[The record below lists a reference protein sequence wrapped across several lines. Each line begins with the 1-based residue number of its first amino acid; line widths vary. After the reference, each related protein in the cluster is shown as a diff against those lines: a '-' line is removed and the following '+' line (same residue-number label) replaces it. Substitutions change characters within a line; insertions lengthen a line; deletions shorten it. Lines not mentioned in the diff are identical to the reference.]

1 MKIETQ
7 PHENQQVKIT
17 AEIDSE
23 TLDKFKRQAAKKIS
37 RDHKIQG
44 FRPGKAPYNIV
55 RQYYGDE
62 AIEQQAIELLLDDIY
77 PKVLEESGVD
87 PSGPGSLEDVK
98 TEEPITLTFIVPLKP
113 EVELGSYLDIRKD
126 YKIEEVTDKNVDD
139 VVENIKRSYATA
151 EPVERPIQEKDLV
164 SIKISAKRVS
174 PEEGEE
180 PEVIKEMSR
189 QISVGESYEN
199 WPYKGFS
206 QELLGLSVDDQKTF
220 VHTYEEESVVET
232 LRGKEVEFIIQVES
246 IKEMIYP
253 ELDDEFLKNLGEE
266 YESVEGL
273 RSTIKQQLILT
284 REQEYDN
291 EYISGI
297 IDRIVEDSTIKYP
310 PNVLEHE
317 MEHVQESI
325 QQDLARQN
333 MDLNTYLKIKQTT
346 QEEFLENEV
355 KPVAIKRLERSLVL
369 DEIARQ
375 EKIELKEKDLEA
387 GVTQTLIE
395 VMNMPG
401 FKQPKNQKEMRQ
413 LTDWISMDTASRLYN
428 EQILKRIKNIA
439 AGIIEEE
446 VVEEEPEEEI
456 KEVETVKADSPA
468 EEIAAVEPDAE
479 DSSTETSQEAEQE

>member
-23 TLDKFKRQAAKKIS
+23 TLEKFKRQAAKKIS
-37 RDHKIQG
+37 REHKIQG

-55 RQYYGDE
+55 KQYYGDE

-77 PKVLEESGVD
+77 PKVLEESGID

-98 TEEPITLTFIVPLKP
+98 TEEPVTLTFIVPLKP
-113 EVELGSYLDIRKD
+113 EVVLGNYLDIRKD
-126 YKIEEVTDKNVDD
+126 YKVEGVTDKDVDD
-139 VVENIKRSYATA
+139 VIENIKRSYATA

-164 SIKISAKRVS
+164 SIKISAKRVA
-174 PEEGEE
+174 PKDDEN

-206 QELLGLSVDDQKTF
+206 QELLGLKADEEKTF
-220 VHTYEEESVVET
+220 VHTYEEESVVES
-232 LRGKEVEFIIQVES
+232 LRGQEVEFKFQVES
-246 IKEMIYP
+246 VKAMVFP

-266 YESVEGL
+266 YESVEDL
-273 RSTIKQQLILT
+273 RNAIKEQLSIT
-284 REQEYDN
+284 RQQEYDN

-297 IDRIVEDSTIKYP
+297 IDQIVEESTIKYP
-310 PNVLEHE
+310 PSVLEHE

-333 MDLNTYLKIKQTT
+333 MDLPTYLKVKQTT
-346 QEEFLENEV
+346 MEDFLENEV

-369 DEIARQ
+369 DEIATQ
-375 EKIELKEKDLEA
+375 EKIELNEKDLEV
-387 GVTQTLIE
+387 GVTQALVEI
-395 VMNMPG
+395 MNMPG

-413 LTDWISMDTASRLYN
+413 LTDWLSMDTANRIYN

-439 AGIIEEE
+439 AGI
-446 VVEEEPEEEI
+446 VEEEPVEEVKEEET
-456 KEVETVKADSPA
+456 VEAESPA
-468 EEIAAVEPDAE
+468 EEIVAEELKVE
-479 DSSTETSQEAEQE
+479 DSSTETSEEKEEE